1 MRVILRVAGLFVLTS
16 AFVVPVI
23 GADDKKDTKK
33 EVDPLSK
40 IGDPLK
46 KIDADIKAKEGWVV
60 VAQLVGKVIAVQGA
74 QKAFTI
80 QVTNRVGV
88 PNQAAINRIG
98 ELRRA
103 IAQSKDINNIRN
115 WRIEMAQQEANVV
128 TFQEKKQDIPLVAH
142 EDVKVRVSEPPTEF
156 NDKGE
161 QKRYTKEETAKL
173 RGPGNLWGFP
183 AEFDNLAV
191 GTTVQAIVARKK
203 VDKTKKKSADD
214 PPNEPV
220 VTEIRI
226 KYEAKPPGAK

>member
-1 MRVILRVAGLFVLTS
+1 MRVILRVAGLFALAS

-60 VAQLVGKVIAVQGA
+60 VGQFVGKVVNVQSA
-74 QKAFTI
+74 QKAFTL
-80 QVTNRVGV
+80 QVKVKV
-88 PNQAAINRIG
+88 PNQAALTQIARLQAQAAGTRDPNS
-98 ELRRA
+98 LRS
-103 IAQSKDINNIRN
+103 IAQQI
-115 WRIEMAQQEANVV
+115 AQQQANSV
-128 TFQEKKQDIPLVAH
+128 TLQDKDIPLVAH

-161 QKRYTKEETAKL
+161 KKRYTKEEIAKL

-191 GTTVQAIVARKK
+191 GTRVEATVVRKK
-203 VDKTKKKSADD
+203 VDKNKKRSADD
-214 PPNEPV
+214 APNEPV
-220 VTEIRI
+220 VSEIHI
-226 KYEAKPPGAK
+226 FYDAKPPGK